1 MFFPRP
7 SHKSSYIH
15 TSQAPSKII
24 SPTRHSRIAPKTL
37 FFSIL
42 LLLLATV
49 ATPCLFAQLSTT
61 ATITGTVTDDTGAII
76 PDATVTIVDLATKT
90 TTVRQTNNDG
100 TFIVPGLPV
109 STYSVSI
116 AKTGFATYAVSGIV
130 LHPAVTATINGNLK
144 AGALNSSVTVSADAV
159 QVETATIENSAS
171 VDAAQVNT
179 LPLNGRN
186 YQALSSL
193 MPGVQNTSAG
203 SALTTGGR
211 STSNVLSVNGLG
223 QARTFYALDGVWNE
237 NTGNMAQTSVVPNPD
252 SLDEVRVLQNNY
264 SAKYSLMGASVVLL
278 QTKSGASQFHG
289 TAWEFLR
296 NDALNSKP
304 YFANSVLPY
313 KQNIFGYTVGG
324 PVFIPKVYNTDKQ
337 KTFFFW
343 SQQFVILHQVPTNL
357 LGTTPTA
364 NQRNGIFNSPIVD
377 PNSGQR
383 VAPNAQGQYVI
394 PQSEI
399 NPNSQAY
406 LAALYP
412 LPNFSNGTSSNYL
425 NPKPQVTNQRDD
437 ELKIDHNFNSRFHLL
452 GEYLDEYQSF
462 AQNSLS
468 GSQSGEV
475 FATNSETDL
484 THNKLAQL
492 SLTSIVTPNMVN
504 TTSIALNIFDLDLN
518 LEGTA
523 FTNQVPNF
531 QPSLPF
537 AGFLSNRLP
546 LVTFSGGISPEGIAA
561 SRPLTHAADL
571 DDVVGDDW
579 SWLHGKHYLQAGFS
593 MVFNTKR
600 QNVASATNGQF
611 TFSGNFT
618 KPGTGAVAQD
628 DALADFLFGR
638 ATTFMQT
645 NDQPRVAD
653 HGTEFSPYVEDRYKI
668 TKDLTITAGIRV
680 FRLPLPNGPPA
691 SETNFVPSA
700 YVAANAPIVN
710 ANGTITTM
718 ANYNPLNG
726 LLLNGGPGGL
736 PQNFSNDHVWY
747 AGPLAGFAWD
757 VFGDGKTSLRGG
769 YGITITRIFT
779 NQDCS
784 FACGTNPPAIQ
795 SSNLQNPLF
804 PNPVGTGATAP
815 ATISTLAAAD
825 QNIRATS
832 VQSFSLTV
840 QHEFA
845 ANWIASAAYAGSI
858 ARHVVGESNINLA
871 PAFSANGINYD
882 FNPAINTGR
891 VSPYA
896 PQAGG
901 AATATDSPFQGYGAI
916 DQFISQQGQNW
927 NALEL
932 SLRHPVTTNLFL
944 TVAYT
949 YSHDL
954 TDLSSQT
961 GSALTTVDPYHPSR
975 YYGNAEGLNFPHSLS
990 ITAIY
995 NIPFLKS
1002 SKGIERFA
1010 LAGWKI
1016 SDITTLRSG
1025 TSATPFLSI
1034 SNQGNALRPD
1044 RVTGTFIQ
1052 GPKTRTEWFNTA
1064 AFAAPQPGFYG
1075 NSATGS
1081 IQGPGLIDFD
1091 MALYKDFH
1099 ITEGNFFEFR
1109 GEAFNVFN
1117 HTNFTAIST
1126 SLGSSTYGNATA
1138 AADPRILEVALR
1150 YHF

>member
-1 MFFPRP
+1 M
-7 SHKSSYIH
+7 
-15 TSQAPSKII
+15 TSKMHVTTLCRSV
-24 SPTRHSRIAPKTL
+24 SRTVCSTL
-37 FFSIL
+37 AAL
-42 LLLLATV
+42 LFVTV
-49 ATPCLFAQLSTT
+49 FCGPLWAQLSTT
-61 ATITGTVTDDTGAII
+61 ATIAGTVTDETGAVV
-76 PDATVTIVDLATKT
+76 PDASVTVVDLATKT
-90 TTVRQTNNDG
+90 TTIHQSNSDG

-109 STYSVSI
+109 DNYSVTI
-116 AKTGFATYAVSGIV
+116 AKSGFQSYSVTGIV
-130 LHPAVTATINGNLK
+130 LHPAATATVNGSLKLGAATTSIN
-144 AGALNSSVTVSADAV
+144 VSADAV

-186 YQALSSL
+186 YQGLSSL

-211 STSNVLSVNGLG
+211 STNNVLSVNGLA
-223 QARTFYALDGVWNE
+223 QARTFYALDGIWNE

-264 SAKYSLMGASVVLL
+264 SAKYSLMGSSVVLL
-278 QTKSGASQFHG
+278 QTKSGGSSFHG

-296 NDALNSKP
+296 NDDLNSKP

-313 KQNIFGYTVGG
+313 KQNIFGYTIGG
-324 PVFIPKVYNTDKQ
+324 PVFIPKVYNTNKQ

-343 SQQFVILHQVPTNL
+343 SQQFVILHQVPANL
-357 LGTTPTA
+357 TGTTPTA
-364 NQRNGIFNSPIVD
+364 NQRAGSFNSPIVD
-377 PNSGQR
+377 PNTGQQI
-383 VAPNAQGQYVI
+383 APNAQGQYVL
-394 PQSEI
+394 PQGEI
-399 NPNSQAY
+399 NPNSVAF
-406 LAALYP
+406 LNALYP
-412 LPNFSNGTSSNYL
+412 QPNFSNGTSTNYI
-425 NPKPQVTNQRDD
+425 NPKGQITNQRDD
-437 ELKIDHNFNSRFHLL
+437 EIKIDHNFNSRFHLL
-452 GEYLDEYQSF
+452 GEYLDEYQSY
-462 AQNSLS
+462 AQNSLNA
-468 GSQSGEV
+468 SQSGEV
-475 FATNSETDL
+475 FDTNSETDL

-523 FTNQVPNF
+523 YTNQVPNF
-531 QPSLPF
+531 QTSLPYN
-537 AGFLSNRLP
+537 GYLSNRLP

-561 SRPLTHAADL
+561 SRPLSHAADL
-571 DDVVGDDW
+571 DDTVGDDW
-579 SWLHGKHYLQAGFS
+579 SWLHGRHYFQAGFT

-600 QNVASATNGQF
+600 QNVSSATNGQF

-618 KPGTGAVAQD
+618 KPASGAVTQD

-638 ATTFMQT
+638 STTFTQT
-645 NDQPRVAD
+645 SDQPRVAV
-653 HGTEFSPYVEDRYKI
+653 HGAEFSPYVEDRFKM
-668 TKDLTITAGIRV
+668 TKNLTLTAGIR
-680 FRLPLPNGPPA
+680 FFHMPLPYGPPQ

-710 ANGTITTM
+710 ASGTITATST
-718 ANYNPLNG
+718 YNPLNG
-726 LLLNGGPGGL
+726 LVTNGVNGTPN
-736 PQNFSNDHVWY
+736 NFSNQHIWY

-769 YGITITRIFT
+769 YGITYTRIFT

-784 FACGTNPPAIQ
+784 FACATNPPAIQ
-795 SSNLQNPLF
+795 SSNLQNPSF
-804 PNPVGTGATAP
+804 PNPVGTGIAKAP
-815 ATISTLAAAD
+815 TIAALSAGA
-825 QNIRATS
+825 QNLQATS
-832 VQSFSLTV
+832 VQSFSLTL
-840 QHEFA
+840 QREFA
-845 ANWIASAAYAGSI
+845 PNWIASAAYAGSL
-858 ARHVVGESNINLA
+858 ARHVVGQSNINLA
-871 PAFSANGINYD
+871 PAFTSTAGVNYD
-882 FNPAINTGR
+882 FNPAINTGAA
-891 VSPYA
+891 SPYA
-896 PQAGG
+896 PQQNGSAQ
-901 AATATDSPFQGYGAI
+901 TNSPYQGYAAI
-916 DQFISQQGQNW
+916 NSYETQQGQNW

-949 YSHDL
+949 YSK
-954 TDLSSQT
+954 DLSDQSSAT

-975 YYGNAEGLNFPHSLS
+975 YYGNAEGLNFPHSLA

-995 NIPFLKS
+995 NLPFFANAR
-1002 SKGIERFA
+1002 GIKNLA
-1010 LAGWKI
+1010 LGGWKL

-1025 TSATPFLSI
+1025 TSQTPFLSI
-1034 SNQGNALRPD
+1034 SNQGDSLRPD
-1044 RVTGTFIQ
+1044 RVPGTSIK

-1064 AFAAPQPGFYG
+1064 AFVAPKPGYYG

-1109 GEAFNVFN
+1109 SEAFNVFN
-1117 HTNFTAIST
+1117 HTNFTTIST
-1126 SLGSSTYGNATA
+1126 TLGSSTYGNATA
-1138 AADPRILEVALR
+1138 ATDPRILEVALR